1 METTKDTLESFDARL
16 AVLDALIA
24 RTHAAIV
31 KRDAPECYE
40 LASRPLAFALP
51 VAHASDW
58 ENLAEAV
65 VFGACVMA
73 GDSRWNTAPRYVSGP
88 VDPGV
93 AFAVAVGI
101 EEMS

>member
-1 METTKDTLESFDARL
+1 MQTSKDTMEIFDARL

-31 KRDAPECYE
+31 KRDAAERYE
-40 LASRPLAFALP
+40 LAPRPLAFALP

-65 VFGACVMA
+65 VFGAAVMA
-73 GDSRWNTAPRYVSGP
+73 GDSRWQKPTLVTGP
-88 VDPGV
+88 CDASV
-93 AFAVAVGI
+93 AFAVALAIG
-101 EEMS
+101 EAL